1 VNVVALVKY
10 VPNPSGIPPEIG
22 SDFRLRRDGP
32 EGGLDPTD
40 EPGVELATQLTRRSG
55 GTTTALTMGPER
67 SVRAL
72 WRALA
77 LGADQGVA
85 VVDDAV
91 RGADALATAK
101 VLAAAIRRQ
110 TFDLV
115 IAGVESTD
123 GATGTMPATLAEL
136 LGVPCVTFARALQVA
151 DGTMRIER
159 QTGGGYDVLECSL
172 PALVT
177 VTGAVAQ
184 ARHVSVRETIAAKK
198 KPIESLGLRD
208 LALSGADVRP
218 GHAVLSIDI
227 APERE
232 AGELIEDASEGPA
245 RIVELLRKAGVV
257 AR

>member
-10 VPNPSGIPPEIG
+10 VPNPSGIPPEIA
-22 SDFRLRRDGP
+22 SDLRLRRDGP

-40 EPGVELATQLTRRSG
+40 EPGVELATQLTRTNG
-55 GTTTALTMGPER
+55 GTTTALTMGPEQ
-67 SVRAL
+67 SVKAL

-77 LGADQGVA
+77 LGADRGIA
-85 VVDDAV
+85 VVDDAL
-91 RGADALATAK
+91 RGADALATAN
-101 VLAAAIRRQ
+101 VLAAAIRRHDI
-110 TFDLV
+110 DLV

-123 GATGTMPATLAEL
+123 GATGTLPAALAER
-136 LGVPCVTFARALQVA
+136 LGVPSLTFARALRVA
-151 DGTMRIER
+151 GRTVRVER

-177 VTGAVAQ
+177 VTGAAAQ

-198 KPIESLGLRD
+198 KPIEILGLHD
-208 LALSGADVRP
+208 LALAEADVRP

-232 AGELIEDASEGPA
+232 PGELVEDVSEGPA
-245 RIVELLRKAGVV
+245 RIVRLLREAGVV
-257 AR
+257 S